1 MGSISASSDTVEFEG
16 AADEAVLN
24 TVHREKNPK
33 IPLFKSANTVFL
45 CKRKTLPRY
54 RSCSKMEKVDQNF
67 RVADRGKDPRV
78 YLVSFLDKF
87 VELGLED
94 TLQFV
99 HDVG

>member
-1 MGSISASSDTVEFEG
+1 LSKIRIRGSGFLQNDTDPE
-16 AADEAVLN
+16 
-24 TVHREKNPK
+24 H
-33 IPLFKSANTVFL
+33 SNTVFFSL
-45 CKRKTLPRY
+45 KERNYPVIAVVGKW
-54 RSCSKMEKVDQNF
+54 EKIGQNF
-67 RVADRGKDPRV
+67 RTADRGKDPRI